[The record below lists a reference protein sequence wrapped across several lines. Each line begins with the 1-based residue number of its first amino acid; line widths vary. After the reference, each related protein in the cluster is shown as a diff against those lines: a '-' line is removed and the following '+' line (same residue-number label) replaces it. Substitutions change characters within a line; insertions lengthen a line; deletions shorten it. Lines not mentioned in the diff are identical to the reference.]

1 MSRVHLVH
9 SGAMSTHHTSTAA
22 PAPIALA
29 LPPRVA
35 YVSRRARSGGG
46 QSFVYRAAETNG
58 FRYPKLSAS
67 TSATGFWHAKASK
80 PS

>member
-1 MSRVHLVH
+1 MS
-9 SGAMSTHHTSTAA
+9 MHHTSTAV
-22 PAPIALA
+22 PKSIALA

-35 YVSRRARSGGG
+35 YVSRRAKSTGG
-46 QSFVYRAAETNG
+46 QSFVYAAAEVSG

-80 PS
+80 PR

>member
-1 MSRVHLVH
+1 
-9 SGAMSTHHTSTAA
+9 MSTHHTSTAA